1 MARPV
6 VAVMD
11 SMDQKDDVFGEL
23 LRDKGYKEN
32 DIKIISQDDEEAK
45 HYTRYFEQGNFVV
58 TVDVEKDIGQKH
70 KTDPGEN
77 LRKADPLARQEHPP
91 HHHMKRGL

>member
-11 SMDQKDDVFGEL
+11 SMDQKEEVFAEL
-23 LRDKGYKEN
+23 LRDKGYKED
-32 DIKIISQDDEEAK
+32 DIRIISQDDEEAK
-45 HYTRYFEQGNFVV
+45 HYTRFFEQGDYVV
-58 TVDVEKDIGQKH
+58 TVDVEKDIGKKH
-70 KTDPGEN
+70 KTDPEAN
-77 LRKADPLARQEHPP
+77 FRNPDPLARQEHPP